1 MAAPW
6 FSRARNGARNLFG
19 PTQNNNAN
27 RARRNALKQ
36 ALTVYAQ
43 SSNYK
48 SYITAART
56 LNSLFVN
63 VPKNNREYTKGLG
76 VLRVTA
82 GTTPGNIRRKI
93 NERLGLN
100 RSKFLK
106 NALIN
111 KNVTNK
117 NLKNVFG
124 PNVNLSY
131 RLYSSRFQTNLASAR
146 TIQNLNKLEA
156 NIPRNHPNANNYRTR
171 ISNKRNQLKPPLPN
185 IVTPPNNVKPPLP
198 NIVSPPN
205 NNRNRGGGSST
216 VTGIGKL
223 KIQIGTGNSNLR
235 KRLENLERAKA
246 NAEKAKENAK
256 KANVNAN
263 TRPGNANAARANA
276 NAARAALEAM
286 KKELEALTAAK
297 MAAETEKA
305 NLQGKLETAQA
316 TGANVNSLRRAYAN
330 AQNAATRMESNFKA
344 KLTEATA
351 EAEKA
356 RANANTAK
364 ANAATAASAAAKANA
379 TAAEHLAAKEASNKA
394 ASEASNAASAALAA
408 KAAMNTQYALA
419 QLKIKAITANKNATN
434 AEKSA
439 AIANAAAAR
448 ARMAQAN
455 ARARNAE
462 AARLSATS
470 AATAAMRKAS
480 ANVAEVRL
488 QLEAAQKNA
497 ASAAARAANA
507 NARASAAN
515 ATIAQQ
521 NAALTASEEAVQK
534 AGEAARLAQ
543 ESAQAARA
551 ELQTRSATQVNV
563 NAVKRAEATS
573 AALQKELF
581 RLRAVANANKKRFSG
596 SGGLTRGTG
605 NNNAFKRQAEAEALA
620 SQYSSTG
627 LVRGVAPNVTN
638 TSRGKYLSSGLKPYR
653 NRYNIAMANQNV
665 GSKKQLL
672 LKLQENLLSFTPNNT
687 TRNNKRQ
694 LSLNIR
700 NSLSGLETLGEQT
713 SRYTAF
719 ALGESTRTKHSNR
732 NRAGFNKWIASMNR
746 GITRGNTDTQSRLN
760 RLKQQAQRNRNAS
773 RITNQNLKNI
783 LEEHARLTQR
793 FQNKQAEISLGQL

>member
-6 FSRARNGARNLFG
+6 FSRARNIMGKGAQATGDFFG
-19 PTQNNNAN
+19 PTKNNNAN
-27 RARRNALKQ
+27 RARQNALKR
-36 ALTVYAQ
+36 ALSVYGG
-43 SSNYK
+43 SVNYK

-56 LNSLFVN
+56 LNSLLAN
-63 VPKNNREYTKGLG
+63 MPRNNREYTKGLG

-82 GTTPGNIRRKI
+82 GTTPENIRRKI

-100 RSKFLK
+100 RTKFLK

-111 KNVTNK
+111 KNVSNK
-117 NLKNVFG
+117 NLTNVFG

-131 RLYSSRFQTNLASAR
+131 RLYSSRFQTNLNSAR
-146 TIQNLNKLEA
+146 TVQNLNKLEA
-156 NIPRNHPNANNYRTR
+156 NIPRNHPNANKYRTS
-171 ISNKRNQLKPPLPN
+171 ISNKRNQLKPPPPN
-185 IVTPPNNVKPPLP
+185 IVSPPPP

-205 NNRNRGGGSST
+205 NNRNRKGGNST

-235 KRLENLERAKA
+235 KRLENLERARNASERAKA
-246 NAEKAKENAK
+246 NAK

-286 KKELEALTAAK
+286 KTELEALTAAK
-297 MAAETEKA
+297 MAAEAGKA

-330 AQNAATRMESNFKA
+330 AQSAATKMESNFKA

-351 EAEKA
+351 EAERA
-356 RANANTAK
+356 RANANAAK
-364 ANAATAASAAAKANA
+364 ANAATAANAAAKANA
-379 TAAEHLAAKEASNKA
+379 TAAEHLAAKEAAQRA
-394 ASEASNAASAALAA
+394 ASVASNAASAALAA
-408 KAAMNTQYALA
+408 KAATNTQYALA
-419 QLKIKAITANKNATN
+419 QLQIKAITANKKATN

-439 AIANAAAAR
+439 AIANAAEAR
-448 ARMAQAN
+448 AIMAQAN

-507 NARASAAN
+507 NKKSFAAAN
-515 ATIAQQ
+515 D
-521 NAALTASEEAVQK
+521 
-534 AGEAARLAQ
+534 AR
-543 ESAQAARA
+543 
-551 ELQTRSATQVNV
+551 
-563 NAVKRAEATS
+563 
-573 AALQKELF
+573 
-581 RLRAVANANKKRFSG
+581 
-596 SGGLTRGTG
+596 
-605 NNNAFKRQAEAEALA
+605 
-620 SQYSSTG
+620 YSSTG
-627 LVRGVAPNVTN
+627 LIRGIAPNVTN

-653 NRYNIAMANQNV
+653 NRYNSAMANQNIS
-665 GSKKQLL
+665 SKKQLL
-672 LKLQENLLSFTPNNT
+672 LKLQDNLLSFTPNNT

-719 ALGESTRTKHSNR
+719 ALEAPTRTKHSNR

-773 RITNQNLKNI
+773 RITNQNLQNI
-783 LEEHARLTQR
+783 LEEHARLTKR
-793 FQNKQAEISLGQL
+793 FQNKQG